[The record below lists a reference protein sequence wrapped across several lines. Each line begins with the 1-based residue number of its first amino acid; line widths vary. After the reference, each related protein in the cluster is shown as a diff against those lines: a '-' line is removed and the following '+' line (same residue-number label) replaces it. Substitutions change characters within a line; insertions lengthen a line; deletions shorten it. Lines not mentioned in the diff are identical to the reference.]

1 MRSEKKKF
9 ITITRAGDELMF
21 SKDVGMIPF
30 TIGKC
35 DGWESTIAYLKSDH
49 IISNIDFE
57 KYCNLIC
64 IGENA
69 RDDHKNREIIIDFI
83 KRNIHKYDVVNF
95 YNYGTNLYKY
105 SYYCKK
111 YNPKIIIWSKLDMG
125 MGGYRHFYENNFLR
139 KIKNFFERFKSQ
151 YVDLFSVETYD
162 YYKNLKDNIMFQ
174 NRLLYFPNGLKLL
187 ENQSIYK
194 KKENILLHVARIG
207 SFEKNSE
214 LLIKALNKIKPEI
227 LKQWK
232 IYLIGPYTVEFKKFL
247 EEIQSKNKLLKDIIF
262 LTGNISDRTL
272 LYSYYAK
279 SKIFCLTSR
288 HESFGIAALEAL
300 YHKNY
305 LLLSNYG
312 LVVNDLTDNEHY
324 GKVVDSFDSDVWAKE
339 IEQAMLDEKIT
350 EKVKS
355 AQEFVL
361 NEFSYEINIKRLLKK
376 IETIKKV

>member
-9 ITITRAGDELMF
+9 ITITRVGDESIF

-30 TIGKC
+30 IVGQC
-35 DGWESTIAYLKSDH
+35 DNWESTVAYLKSDH
-49 IISNIDFE
+49 IISDIGFE
-57 KYCNLIC
+57 KYCKLIC
-64 IGENA
+64 IGENT
-69 RDDHKNREIIIDFI
+69 RDNHKNREIIIDFI

-111 YNPKIIIWSKLDMG
+111 YNPSIIIWSKLDMG
-125 MGGYRHFYENNFLR
+125 MGGYMHFYEDNFLR
-139 KIKNFFERFKSQ
+139 KIKNCFERFKSQ

-247 EEIQSKNKLLKDIIF
+247 EEIQSENKLLKDIIF

-361 NEFSYEINIKRLLKK
+361 NEFSYEINVKNLLKK